1 MTTVDLGVSTVHCN
15 ACKLNIEESLEELAG
30 VNNATVDLA
39 AKRVQVDYDPAAVDD
54 ATITATIEAVGYP
67 VN

>member
-1 MTTVDLGVSTVHCN
+1 MTTVDHGVPTFHCK
-15 ACKLNIEESLEELAG
+15 ACKLNIEETLEELAG
-30 VNNATVDLA
+30 VTTATVDLA
-39 AKRVQVDYDPAAVDD
+39 AKRVHVDYDPTAVDD